1 MAIGDWLY
9 DSFALN
15 QYARSVFTEA
25 DNQLL
30 ADIFAPPTPQRSTTP
45 MRISLQ
51 PNDPAPRLASAKAW
65 LTRILSTPTL
75 SGVDLPRDIKGYI
88 YINDVPH
95 QLARGAWVIGD
106 GLCYIGNTNEN
117 VDPLTRLAVLTC
129 IANMTGAI
137 ADPAIV
143 ALIEGKLVST
153 ISDSVCSV
161 YHGFMR
167 STVNPSRLAIDQF
180 NNRIAAELNGGW
192 YLTSGAP
199 VEVDNTW
206 IVMDF

>member
-1 MAIGDWLY
+1 MSNGLVIEDL
-9 DSFALN
+9 
-15 QYARSVFTEA
+15 E
-25 DNQLL
+25 LL
-30 ADIFAPPTPQRSTTP
+30 AELFGEAYTPTPQRSITP

-75 SGVDLPRDIKGYI
+75 SGVDLPRDLKGYI

-95 QLARGAWVIGD
+95 VLARGTWQLD
-106 GLCYIGNTNEN
+106 GSTCFVGNASEL
-117 VDPLTRLAVLTC
+117 VDPLSRLAILTC

-137 ADPAIV
+137 DDPAIV

-153 ISDSVCSV
+153 ISDSIRSV
-161 YHGFMR
+161 YHGFVR
-167 STVNPSRLAIDQF
+167 STVIPSRLAIDQS

-199 VEVDNTW
+199 VEVNDSW

>member
-1 MAIGDWLY
+1 
-9 DSFALN
+9 
-15 QYARSVFTEA
+15 
-25 DNQLL
+25 
-30 ADIFAPPTPQRSTTP
+30 

-51 PNDPAPRLASAKAW
+51 PNDPTSRLANAKAW
-65 LTRILSTPTL
+65 LTRILSTPAL
-75 SGVDLPRDIKGYI
+75 NGVELPRDIKGYI

-95 QLARGAWVIGD
+95 TIARGTWQLD
-106 GLCYIGNTNEN
+106 GSTCFVGNTSEQ
-117 VDPLTRLAVLTC
+117 VDPLSRLAILTC

-137 ADPAIV
+137 DDPAIV

-153 ISDSVCSV
+153 ISDSIRSV
-161 YHGFMR
+161 YHGFIK
-167 STVNPSRLAIDQF
+167 STVNPNRLAIDQA

-199 VEVDNTW
+199 VEVNDSW

>member
-1 MAIGDWLY
+1 MAFEPIP
-9 DSFALN
+9 
-15 QYARSVFTEA
+15 QPV
-25 DNQLL
+25 
-30 ADIFAPPTPQRSTTP
+30 PQRSTTV
-45 MRISLQ
+45 MHISLQ
-51 PNDPAPRLASAKAW
+51 PIDPTPRLVSAKAW
-65 LTRILSTPTL
+65 LTRILNTPLL

-95 QLARGAWVIGD
+95 VINRGSWAIE
-106 GLCYIGNTNEN
+106 NTSLYVGGTSDQ
-117 VDPLTRLAVLTC
+117 VDPMSRLAILTC
-129 IANMTGAI
+129 IANLTGAI

-153 ISDSVCSV
+153 ISDSIRSV
-161 YHGFMR
+161 YHGFMK
-167 STVNPSRLAIDQF
+167 STVNPSRLAIDQS

-199 VEVDNTW
+199 VEVNDQW